1 MSWSSSSPS
10 SSSSTSTVGKFSGIL
25 LAVLVVVGSAIAAPV
40 PLGAQPGAPEAAR
53 HVTVDPA
60 LFDTLEY
67 RQLDFSRGGRS
78 TAVTGVRGQPLVY
91 YFGSTGGGVWK
102 TVDAGQSWN
111 PVSDAAFEAGSIG
124 AIAVADSDVN
134 VIYVGTGSACPRGNV
149 SPGIGMYRSTDAGK
163 TWRHAGL
170 PEAGQIGKIRVHP
183 TNHDLV
189 YVAVLGNLFGRSAPR
204 GVFRSKDGGESW
216 EHVLAVSD
224 QTGAVDLSMD
234 PSNPRV
240 LYAGM
245 WAARRTPWSI
255 DSGSMDGGIYKTT
268 DGGDTWTRLEGG
280 LPTDV
285 MVGKTAVAVSPANP
299 ERVWA
304 LIEAADDQGGV
315 YRSDDA
321 GDTWERVNG
330 ERKLL
335 QRAWYYIHIYADPND
350 PDTVYA
356 LNTAL
361 FKSTD
366 GGRTYDQ
373 IAVPH
378 GDNHD
383 LWINPDDPAVMINA
397 NDGGANVSFTGGIA
411 WTTQAN
417 QPTAEIYRVTVDS
430 QFPYRVYGAQQD
442 NSTASVASWGPG
454 NFYSVGGG
462 ESGHIAVDPRDPDI
476 VFAGSYGGTI
486 TRMNVRTRIRE
497 NIRAYP
503 DSQTGQRAAD
513 MTYRFQWNAPIRISP
528 HDPDVVYHTSQV
540 VHRTRDG
547 GHRWEVISPDLT
559 RNDGTKQDYSGGRGI
574 TRDNTGVEVYGT
586 IFAFEESP
594 HAAGLLWAGSDD
606 GRVHLSRDGGGAWTE
621 ITPPGMPEFGV
632 VNVIDLSAHDAGR
645 AHVAVYR
652 YRQDDFAPYVFQT
665 NDYGATWARLT
676 DGANGLPADQFVR
689 VVREDPARRGL
700 LYAGTEF
707 GLYVSFDDGANW
719 QPLQLN
725 LPVTPVTDL
734 AVHQGN
740 LVVATQGRAFWV
752 LDDLAVLRQLEPGAA
767 VEGPRLFAP
776 ADAYRSG
783 AGPASV
789 LLYLD
794 EAPDSEVEVTIDI
807 LDEAGQVVRSYT
819 GRAEDEDE
827 GGEAADDDPDAVTLS
842 AGLNKVSWN
851 ARYAS
856 LFEIPEGIV
865 MWGRSQGAPR
875 VVPGRYQVRATVGDW
890 SDTQSFE
897 VRGDPRLETTQ
908 AEYREQL
915 ELARA
920 VGLRIADLYAEL
932 HRLREVKSQATDIGE
947 RLERAGH
954 GDDVAAAA
962 AALSERLTAIEGEL
976 TQLEGEGG
984 QDALNFPGRL
994 DNQFVALYN
1003 SVAEADR
1010 RPSAGTRE
1018 RFADIQPGLAEL
1030 LEQVEV
1036 TLTTELPRFNELVR
1050 SKGVPAI
1057 ILRRDADARR

>member
-1 MSWSSSSPS
+1 MSCSSFTSSLMVKKLNG
-10 SSSSTSTVGKFSGIL
+10 TL
-25 LAVLVVVGSAIAAPV
+25 LAVLVVVGSVFAVPV
-40 PLGAQPGAPEAAR
+40 PLGAQSPPPEDML

-60 LFDTLEY
+60 LFNSLEY

-78 TAVTGVRGQPLVY
+78 TAVTGVRGLPLVY

-102 TVDAGQSWN
+102 TADAGQSWE
-111 PVSDAAFEAGSIG
+111 PVSDGAFEAGSVG
-124 AIAVADSDVN
+124 AIAVAESDVN
-134 VIYVGTGSACPRGNV
+134 VIYVGTGSACPRGNA
-149 SPGIGMYRSTDAGK
+149 SPGVGMYRSRDAGK

-189 YVAVLGNLFGRSAPR
+189 YVAVLGNLFGPSEAR

-216 EHVLAVSD
+216 EHVLSVSD
-224 QTGAVDLSMD
+224 QTGTVDLSMD

-245 WAARRTPWSI
+245 WAARRTPWTI
-255 DSGSMDGGIYKTT
+255 DSGSTDGGVYKTT
-268 DGGDTWTRLEGG
+268 DGGDTWVRLEGG
-280 LPTDV
+280 LPTHG
-285 MVGKTAVAVSPANP
+285 MMGKTAVAVSPANP
-299 ERVWA
+299 DRVWA
-304 LIEAADDQGGV
+304 LIEAADGQGGM

-321 GDTWERVNG
+321 GDTWQRINRERM
-330 ERKLL
+330 LL

-350 PDTVYA
+350 SDTVYA

-361 FKSTD
+361 YKSTD
-366 GGRTYDQ
+366 GGRTYER
-373 IAVPH
+373 INVPH

-383 LWINPDDPAVMINA
+383 LWINPDDSAVMINA
-397 NDGGANVSFTGGIA
+397 NDGGANVSFTGGQA
-411 WTTQAN
+411 WSTQTN
-417 QPTAEIYRVTVDS
+417 QPTAEIYRVTVDD

-442 NSTASVASWGPG
+442 NSTVSVSSWGSG

-462 ESGHIAVDPRDPDI
+462 ESGHIAVDPRDQDI

-540 VHRTRDG
+540 VHRTRDR

-559 RNDGTKQDYSGGRGI
+559 RNDVTKQGYSGGRGI

-606 GRVHLSRDGGGAWTE
+606 GRIHLSRDGGDRWTE

-652 YRQDDFAPYVFQT
+652 YRQDDFTPYIFQT
-665 NDYGATWARLT
+665 NDYGTTWVRLT
-676 DGANGLPADQFVR
+676 DGVNGIPADQSVR
-689 VVREDPARRGL
+689 VVREDPERRGL
-700 LYAGTEF
+700 LYAGGEF
-707 GLYVSFDDGANW
+707 GLYVSFDNGANW
-719 QPLQLN
+719 QLLQLN

-734 AVHQGN
+734 AVHRGN

-752 LDDLAVLRQLEPGAA
+752 LDDLALLRQLEPGAS
-767 VEGPRLFAP
+767 VDRTHLFKP

-783 AGPASV
+783 VGPASIF
-789 LLYLD
+789 LYLD
-794 EAPDSEVEVTIDI
+794 ETPDGEVAIDI
-807 LDEAGQVVRSYT
+807 LDGAGQVVRSYM
-819 GRAEDEDE
+819 GRAE
-827 GGEAADDDPDAVTLS
+827 GGEADDGLGAVTLS
-842 AGLNKVSWN
+842 TGLNRVSWN
-851 ARYAS
+851 ARYES
-856 LFEIPEGIV
+856 LFKIPEGIV
-865 MWGRSQGAPR
+865 MWGQSQGAPR

-908 AEYREQL
+908 AEYLEQL
-915 ELARA
+915 DLAQA
-920 VGLRIADLYAEL
+920 VGLRIAGLYAEL
-932 HRLREVKSQATDIGE
+932 HRLREVKSQATEIGE
-947 RLERAGH
+947 RVERAGY
-954 GDDVAAAA
+954 GDDVSAAAVV
-962 AALSERLTAIEGEL
+962 LSEQLTAIESEL

-1010 RPSAGTRE
+1010 RPSAGVQE

-1036 TLTTELPRFNELVR
+1036 TLATELPRFNELVR
-1050 SKGVPAI
+1050 SKGVSAI
-1057 ILRRDADARR
+1057 IVSQEADARR